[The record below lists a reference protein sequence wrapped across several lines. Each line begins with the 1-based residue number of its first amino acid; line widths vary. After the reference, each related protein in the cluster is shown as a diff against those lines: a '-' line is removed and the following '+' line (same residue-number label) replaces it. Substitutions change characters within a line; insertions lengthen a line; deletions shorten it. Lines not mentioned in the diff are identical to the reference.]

1 MTTILITDDK
11 INQLFID
18 NINCSEKSLKEAKQ
32 LKVKDLLK
40 DGKKLIIEEMI
51 RFFRENKSD
60 NLGIYKGING
70 DNFIEQFT
78 SFIES
83 DSEESKKIIKEIKA
97 IIDTQISNNDELI
110 NLIIKN
116 RSINKNTI
124 DFS

>member
-83 DSEESKKIIKEIKA
+83 DSEESKEIIKEIKA

>member
-1 MTTILITDDK
+1 LTTILITDDK

-83 DSEESKKIIKEIKA
+83 DSEESKEIIKEIKA

>member
-1 MTTILITDDK
+1 M
-11 INQLFID
+11 
-18 NINCSEKSLKEAKQ
+18 
-32 LKVKDLLK
+32 V
-40 DGKKLIIEEMI
+40 KKLIIEEMI

-83 DSEESKKIIKEIKA
+83 DSEESKEIIKEIKA